1 MLFRWQEFHDTI
13 YSESRMK
20 VTKQT
25 RLILEESVRFPFVFL
40 ATLIVDEVANL
51 RRCSLLKMRQEIA
64 KWRHGYSGYVNR
76 ASLEF
81 TI

>member
-1 MLFRWQEFHDTI
+1 MYQQPTVCFFGGKNSTI
-13 YSESRMK
+13 QFIPR
-20 VTKQT
+20 
-25 RLILEESVRFPFVFL
+25 VRFPFVFL